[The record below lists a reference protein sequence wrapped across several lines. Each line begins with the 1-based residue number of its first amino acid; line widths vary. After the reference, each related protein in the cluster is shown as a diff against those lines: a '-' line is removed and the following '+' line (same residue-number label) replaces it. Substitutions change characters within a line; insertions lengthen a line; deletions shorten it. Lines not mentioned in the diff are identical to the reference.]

1 MRILALDPGER
12 WVGVAISDG
21 DQRLALPLT
30 TLDRRTDPG
39 EGVERLRRLLADEPV
54 TLIVVG
60 VPVNP
65 FGEEDAQAAAFRAY
79 GERVAAALGLP
90 VALQDERYS
99 NPISEVPRPP
109 APRRRQRAPSVADH
123 RRRRMDR
130 HAAAAAAILQRY
142 LDSRRRTPD
151 AVPAVPESTDGG
163 A

>member
-12 WVGVAISDG
+12 WVGVAVSDSG
-21 DQRLALPLT
+21 LRLALPLT

-39 EGVERLRRLLADEPV
+39 EGVERLGRLLADDPV
-54 TLIVVG
+54 ALIVVG

-65 FGEEDAQAAAFRAY
+65 FGEEDAQAVAFRAY
-79 GERVAAALGLP
+79 GERVAAALELP

-99 NPISEVPRPP
+99 NPISEVPSPS
-109 APRRRQRAPSVADH
+109 APRRRQRAMSVADH

-130 HAAAAAAILQRY
+130 HAVAAAAILQRY
-142 LDSRRRTPD
+142 LDSRRRPPD
-151 AVPAVPESTDGG
+151 GVPALPECSDGG